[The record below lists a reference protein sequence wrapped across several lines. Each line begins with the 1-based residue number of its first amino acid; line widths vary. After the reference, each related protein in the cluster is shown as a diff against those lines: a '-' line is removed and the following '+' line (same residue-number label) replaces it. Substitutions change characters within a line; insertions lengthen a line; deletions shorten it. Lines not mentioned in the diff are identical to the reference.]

1 MYDNKTRIKP
11 IGEHPAYPLIVGAEI
26 YPGLTARAVMAMHMA
41 AAMISG
47 ASAYS
52 APSEVAAEVAADAV
66 AMADALILE
75 LQKTD
80 GRKLQ

>member
-11 IGEHPAYPLIVGAEI
+11 IGEHPAYPLIDGREI

-47 ASAYS
+47 ASAYRDR
-52 APSEVAAEVAADAV
+52 APSDIAADAV

-75 LQKTD
+75 LQK
-80 GRKLQ
+80 